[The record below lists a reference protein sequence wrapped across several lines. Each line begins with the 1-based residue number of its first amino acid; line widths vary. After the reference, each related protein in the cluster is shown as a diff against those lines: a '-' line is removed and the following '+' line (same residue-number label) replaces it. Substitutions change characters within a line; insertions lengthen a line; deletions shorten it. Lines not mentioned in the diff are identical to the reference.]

1 MYISSEFNQESIPI
15 HNRLKEKKEQNEN
28 LGIFLLKKTKTTIVK
43 IIKHLRKQL
52 KKARWKNSPMVIL
65 WDKNIVKLPY
75 CKKIYR
81 F

>member
-1 MYISSEFNQESIPI
+1 MSENIPI
-15 HNRLKEKKEQNEN
+15 EEDKDHYSEN
-28 LGIFLLKKTKTTIVK
+28 YKTP
-43 IIKHLRKQL
+43 
-52 KKARWKNSPMVIL
+52 KKAIEESKRRWKNSPMVIL